1 MEIDFRTPREAIIY
15 EIGLQ
20 TGIIQR
26 EKELQAGKVNSTTD
40 ESANFI
46 SKIQKQIDLIIN
58 VIKGI

>member
-26 EKELQAGKVNSTTD
+26 EKELQAGKVNSTD

-46 SKIQKQIDLIIN
+46 SKIQKQIDFIIN

>member
-26 EKELQAGKVNSTTD
+26 EKELQAGKVNSTD

-46 SKIQKQIDLIIN
+46 SKIQKQIDIINN
-58 VIKGI
+58 VIKCI

>member
-26 EKELQAGKVNSTTD
+26 EKELQAGKVNSTD
-40 ESANFI
+40 ESDNFI

>member
-15 EIGLQ
+15 EIGL
-20 TGIIQR
+20 IQR
-26 EKELQAGKVNSTTD
+26 EKELQAGKVNSTD

>member
-26 EKELQAGKVNSTTD
+26 EKELQAGKVNSTD

-46 SKIQKQIDLIIN
+46 SKTQKQIDLIIN

>member
-26 EKELQAGKVNSTTD
+26 EKELQAGKVNSTD